1 MPLCATHPANSC
13 LRICMQAQYLVSLL
27 QWPLYRC
34 RSAGTCALCVLTSKW
49 GICHVLTYNLTRGGV
64 LLGLKDVVT
73 ITPELTAAAS
83 VPLSSTCTT
92 ACMYHSTSQ
101 HTARSTHHS
110 AVAPPSTPACNC
122 SSAHRLLQAVD
133 PQQPLAQVM
142 DFRCSTAGSS
152 TATAQAWHCMR
163 HARSPAM

>member
-92 ACMYHSTSQ
+92 ACMYHST
-101 HTARSTHHS
+101 AHS
-110 AVAPPSTPACNC
+110 AQHASQRCCATQHPCMQLQQCAPAPPGCRPPAT
-122 SSAHRLLQAVD
+122 LGPGDGFPLQHSWVQHSNRTSMA
-133 PQQPLAQVM
+133 L
-142 DFRCSTAGSS
+142 
-152 TATAQAWHCMR
+152 
-163 HARSPAM
+163 HAPCP